1 MTLLEASGYL
11 AAVCTTAAYVPQ
23 TVKAWRSKS
32 TRDVSLGMIVV
43 LVIGLGLWL
52 AYGFGK
58 GDIPLMVANGITLAL
73 AGTILILKLRHG

>member
-1 MTLLEASGYL
+1 
-11 AAVCTTAAYVPQ
+11 
-23 TVKAWRSKS
+23 
-32 TRDVSLGMIVV
+32 MIVV